1 MSEENKRIYLASPHM
16 GGLEEMF
23 VKEAFDTNWIAPLG
37 ANVDGFEKE
46 LSEYV
51 GSKTGAA
58 LASGTAAIHMALKAV
73 GIKKGDKVFCSSL
86 TFAASCNPIIYE
98 GGIPVF
104 IDSEPESHNMSPVA
118 LEKAFKAYEEKGEM
132 PKAVI
137 VVNLYGQSADMDKII
152 EICKKYNVPIIEDAA
167 ESLGATYKGKYSGT
181 FGEYGIYSFNGNKI
195 ITTSG
200 GGMLVSNNEEGIA
213 KVRFWSTQ
221 ARDKARHY
229 EHTELGYNYRMS
241 NIVAGIGRG
250 QLRVLEDRIA
260 KKKEIFETYKE
271 AFKEIEDIEMMPVCE
286 YGEPNYWLTTITLNE
301 NSKVKPLDIIL
312 ALERENIESR
322 LIWKPMHIQP
332 YYKEY
337 DFYSHN
343 DEDEVSVSEDIFN
356 RGVCLPSDTKMSDHD
371 MDRVIGIIKNLFQK
385 EMNEIYCKKVVL
397 V

>member
-73 GIKKGDKVFCSSL
+73 GVKKGDKVFCSSL

-118 LEKAFKAYEEKGEM
+118 LEKAFKDYEEKGEM

-152 EICKKYNVPIIEDAA
+152 EICKKYNTPIIEDAA
-167 ESLGATYKGKYSGT
+167 ESLGATYKGKHSGT
-181 FGEYGIYSFNGNKI
+181 FGDYGIYSFNGNKI

-271 AFKEIEDIEMMPVCE
+271 AFKYIEDIEMMPVCE

-312 ALERENIESR
+312 ALEKENIESR
-322 LIWKPMHIQP
+322 PIWKPMHIQP

-337 DFYSHN
+337 EFYSHN
-343 DEDEVSVSEDIFN
+343 DEEEISVSEDIFN
-356 RGVCLPSDTKMSDHD
+356 RGVCLPSDTKMTDKEQE
-371 MDRVIGIIKNLFQK
+371 RVIEIIKSLF
-385 EMNEIYCKKVVL
+385 I
-397 V
+397 